1 MKYVEAYGWD
11 LKRTAFLENAY
22 DISYHCYAT
31 KLWTA
36 SFTLPYNDKKREFV
50 KPFAYIKI
58 WDVNGAGQ
66 DYPVGL
72 FRILPMVESD
82 IFSADSSVTYECEH
96 VISTLLDDVMI
107 GFHEV
112 GNKGVY
118 TNKSIGYILENQS
131 NKRWAL
137 GECDFKREFLYGWEN
152 ENLLSALFSIP
163 KPFGEGDYYWTFN
176 TDKLPWTLNLKQVS
190 KVAKTDVRYRKNISG
205 MTRTVDPR
213 NLATRLYC
221 YGSGEDDNVLNIASL
236 NNNKE
241 YLESPNV
248 ATYGVITQIWND
260 ERFTNQESL
269 LEAGKALL
277 KKLEVPETTY
287 EFDLMT
293 LPSADIRVGDLV
305 RVVEAKTID
314 VKMVV
319 REYEKSDVSG
329 EPLSGK
335 IVLGNG
341 TEDLGD
347 SVAGLIERQRI
358 SETYSQGAESLFM
371 DSYSDNADKENPAEI
386 NFIIP
391 QGVVHVNDMIINIK
405 MAPFRVHFKAVG
417 QNAILTNT
425 SSYAG
430 GVKLTTPNGG
440 GSNTGEFQTGAHTN
454 LMSSVPLDRVSQNR
468 IYNVGA
474 AKYTNDWH
482 VAGASSPVGQTDG
495 HRHGLKHHTHNGLE
509 WSNHAHMIGLVPHH
523 HRVHDHQHEL
533 TIPSHAHSITIPAHK
548 HPIEHGIYKGT
559 KASSYDLYVDELK
572 IGTYKE
578 NVENLD
584 LIPFLKKD
592 VNSNGKILRGN
603 HLIKIVPNQM
613 TRVEAWLQIRLFTQS
628 RGSGQF

>member
-22 DISYHCYAT
+22 DIAYHCYAT

-36 SFTLPYNDKKREFV
+36 SFTLPYNDKKRELV

-66 DYPVGL
+66 DYSVGL

-163 KPFGEGDYYWTFN
+163 KPFGEGDYYWTYN

-221 YGSGEDDNVLNIASL
+221 YGSGEDDNILNIASI

-248 ATYGVITQIWND
+248 GHLRSNYSNL
-260 ERFTNQESL
+260 ER
-269 LEAGKALL
+269 
-277 KKLEVPETTY
+277 
-287 EFDLMT
+287 
-293 LPSADIRVGDLV
+293 
-305 RVVEAKTID
+305 
-314 VKMVV
+314 
-319 REYEKSDVSG
+319 
-329 EPLSGK
+329 
-335 IVLGNG
+335 
-341 TEDLGD
+341 
-347 SVAGLIERQRI
+347 
-358 SETYSQGAESLFM
+358 
-371 DSYSDNADKENPAEI
+371 
-386 NFIIP
+386 
-391 QGVVHVNDMIINIK
+391 
-405 MAPFRVHFKAVG
+405 
-417 QNAILTNT
+417 
-425 SSYAG
+425 
-430 GVKLTTPNGG
+430 
-440 GSNTGEFQTGAHTN
+440 
-454 LMSSVPLDRVSQNR
+454 
-468 IYNVGA
+468 
-474 AKYTNDWH
+474 
-482 VAGASSPVGQTDG
+482 
-495 HRHGLKHHTHNGLE
+495 
-509 WSNHAHMIGLVPHH
+509 
-523 HRVHDHQHEL
+523 
-533 TIPSHAHSITIPAHK
+533 
-548 HPIEHGIYKGT
+548 
-559 KASSYDLYVDELK
+559 
-572 IGTYKE
+572 
-578 NVENLD
+578 
-584 LIPFLKKD
+584 
-592 VNSNGKILRGN
+592 
-603 HLIKIVPNQM
+603 
-613 TRVEAWLQIRLFTQS
+613 
-628 RGSGQF
+628 